1 MLDRLLGSIY
11 SALDKGPNELLAL
24 RVRHP
29 DGFVWS
35 VANRTLTAATQRGEQ
50 LAIIPLRGITISSLA
65 GRLTRLGCQVLH
77 VNEEIGHRSAAVLI
91 SGSSALQINSP
102 DLLLAYDSL
111 LWSILDAYA
120 IELEGAKSA
129 IDNAIDELNL
139 GLASADWLDLW
150 GEYFNIP
157 RGARDDDAYR
167 QFIVDETLRAR
178 CNPVAISK
186 AIWDTLG
193 VRVEIEEPVRHLARL
208 SAGSRFDDDYYSY
221 DGKLWGPHLIRP
233 VSRGAQ
239 NLKWSR
245 ILPIIEKNR
254 PAGVVVLSP
263 EWRPPVQHLRK
274 TDHAYGLTRH
284 ELHVHTAK
292 YADKMYLDE
301 YVFGDEVTQNY
312 RVQVFNLHGQTNTDG
327 GMRGVLTGLGA
338 HSTFVRAQ
346 AILSDG
352 VTRFGDENCRFI
364 GVANAALET
373 HVFGEAIL
381 SGGLNGG

>member
-1 MLDRLLGSIY
+1 MLERLIDSIY
-11 SALDKGPNELLAL
+11 SALDKGPNPLLAL
-24 RVRHP
+24 RVRHR

-35 VANRTLTAATQRGEQ
+35 VANRTLTVSTQRGEQ
-50 LAIIPLRGITISSLA
+50 LAIIPLRELTVSDLA
-65 GRLTRLGCQVLH
+65 GRLTRLGCQVLYI
-77 VNEEIGHRSAAVLI
+77 NEEIGHRSAGVLI
-91 SGSSALQINSP
+91 SGSSAERLNEP

-120 IELEGAKSA
+120 IELEAARDAVDEA
-129 IDNAIDELNL
+129 IKQLTL
-139 GLASADWLDLW
+139 SKASGDWLDYW
-150 GEYFNIP
+150 GEFFDIP
-157 RGARDDDAYR
+157 RAGRDDADYGQYIA
-167 QFIVDETLRAR
+167 DETLRAR

-292 YADKMYLDE
+292 YADKIYLDE

-327 GMRGVLTGLGA
+327 GVRGVLTGLGT

-346 AILSDG
+346 AVLSDG